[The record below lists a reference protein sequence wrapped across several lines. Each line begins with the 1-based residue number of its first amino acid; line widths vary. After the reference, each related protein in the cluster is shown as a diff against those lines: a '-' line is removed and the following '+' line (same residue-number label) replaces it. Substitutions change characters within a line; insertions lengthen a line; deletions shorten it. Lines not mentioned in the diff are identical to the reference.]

1 MGWAMG
7 MLIVATAA
15 AEQRR
20 ISRTTYYIQSRLFEY
35 QQCEQTFLFRL
46 ATERAEIIIFAK
58 HNLPAINFNH
68 WDHSETDFQWLNFC
82 FELVNW

>member
-58 HNLPAINFNH
+58 HNLPAINF
-68 WDHSETDFQWLNFC
+68 DH
-82 FELVNW
+82 